1 MKLPGGQL
9 SSTAAASLQALKGI
23 LSSPMAR
30 AEKSHTAWTGLL
42 RSGLTTILDCWDP
55 GKSGSLE
62 AVVQFVLKS
71 KTDSLLRISC
81 LLDRV
86 WQSHLEETMFTTY
99 LEGMYHR

>member
-42 RSGLTTILDCWDP
+42 RSALTTILDCWDP

-71 KTDSLLRISC
+71 RTDSFLRISC

-86 WQSHLEETMFTTY
+86 WQSHLEETVFTTY